1 MVVVIA
7 FLMFLW
13 IIIILG
19 RFGHAVM
26 IEERDLVLVA
36 LRDHYFRFASYDPTA
51 LDLLLLQLGGLI
63 G

>member
-1 MVVVIA
+1 MIVVIA
-7 FLMFLW
+7 FLIFLR

-19 RFGHAVM
+19 RCSNVVL

-36 LRDHYFRFASYDPTA
+36 LRDHYFRLASYDLTA
-51 LDLLLLQLGGLI
+51 LDLLLLQLGGKI